1 MNHRIPRGDRNEAC
15 MKKFT
20 LKKPE
25 ALDPEY
31 GIPPELESVRIR
43 IHSEPAPDWG
53 TTFYEGSI
61 RKFVLERL
69 PSPVLTRM
77 LPRLV
82 EESFLTY
89 RLSNETIHITR
100 L

>member
-1 MNHRIPRGDRNEAC
+1 
-15 MKKFT
+15 MKKFA
-20 LKKPE
+20 LKKQE

-31 GIPPELESVRIR
+31 GIPQELEPVRIR
-43 IHSEPAPDWG
+43 IHSEPDPEAG

-69 PSPVLTRM
+69 PSPALTRL
-77 LPRLV
+77 LPRLL
-82 EESFLTY
+82 EESTLSY
-89 RLSNETIHITR
+89 RMSTETIHITR